1 MRPKTRDWRGGMVK
15 VAGLLFAL
23 LVLTNDPMQAQT
35 RKQYVDHARHLMTE
49 SPLVDGHNDFPYV
62 ARKNADLRL
71 DSMDISVSQP
81 SIMTDIP
88 RLRRG
93 LVGGQ
98 FWVAYS
104 DPDFHHRG
112 GPRVGMEQVDFIH
125 QMIDRYDD
133 FQFAGTA
140 EEAMAAFDSG
150 KIASIIA
157 LEGGHM
163 IENSLG
169 LLRQFYAAG
178 VRYMTLT
185 HGRNVDWAD
194 ASTDEPEH
202 GGLTKFGEE
211 VVREM
216 NRLGMMVDISHVSDQ
231 TMWDVLRV
239 SEAPVIFSH
248 SSARHF
254 TPHRRNVPDDVLT
267 ALGEAN
273 GIIMINFVPGFIY
286 LPTYEWDEERSA
298 IPADERVSWVESHP
312 PPLPDISVVADHIEY
327 VRDLIGVEHV
337 GIGGDFDGIT
347 LTPVG
352 LEDVATYPELIAELL
367 ARGWSD
373 DDAKKVMGLNILR
386 VMCEV
391 EGVASRL
398 EERPVS
404 TARIEILDEWD
415 VSPEWERPRQ

>member
-1 MRPKTRDWRGGMVK
+1 MLKIG
-15 VAGLLFAL
+15 GLLLATLFL
-23 LVLTNDPMQAQT
+23 GSHQMQAQN
-35 RKQYVDHARHLMTE
+35 REQFVDHARSLMTA
-49 SPLVDGHNDFPYV
+49 SPLIDGHNDFPHV
-62 ARKNADLRL
+62 ARVNADLKL
-71 DSMDISVSQP
+71 DSLDISVSQP

-140 EEAMAAFDSG
+140 EEVLDAFGSG
-150 KIASIIA
+150 KIASMIA

-169 LLRQFYAAG
+169 LLRQFYRLG

-194 ASTDEPEH
+194 ASTDEREH
-202 GGLTKFGEE
+202 GGLTRFGIE

-216 NRLGMMVDISHVSDQ
+216 NRLGMMVDISHVSDE
-231 TMWDVLRV
+231 TMRDVLRV
-239 SEAPVIFSH
+239 SEAPVVFSH

-254 TPHRRNVPDDVLT
+254 VPHKRNVPDDVLT
-267 ALGEAN
+267 TVGEAN
-273 GIIMINFVPGFIY
+273 GIVMINFVPSFIH
-286 LPTYEWDEERSA
+286 LPTYEWDEELRAVSEV
-298 IPADERVSWVESHP
+298 ERDSWVEAHP
-312 PPLPDISVVADHIEY
+312 RPLPDIAVVADHVEY
-327 VRDLIGVEHV
+327 VRGLIGVDHV
-337 GIGGDFDGIT
+337 GIGGDFDGIET
-347 LTPVG
+347 TPVG
-352 LEDVATYPELIAELL
+352 LEDVSTFPHLIAELL

-373 DDAKKVMGLNILR
+373 EDAKKVMGLNILR
-386 VMCEV
+386 VMREV
-391 EGVASRL
+391 EAAAIRL
-398 EERPVS
+398 SAQRSAS
-404 TARIEILDEWD
+404 TARIEILDGWD
-415 VSPEWERPRQ
+415 VPPEWEGPRQ